1 MMEDTNSFGAI
12 RCGGPMIKKIF
23 ANGYMES
30 IREDWLQLNETGK
43 LFTWA
48 KNTNQ
53 GMSISVRATNHRR
66 TYNI

>member
-1 MMEDTNSFGAI
+1 
-12 RCGGPMIKKIF
+12 MIKKIF